1 MFSRKILGLYNIFS
15 LKWAKLM
22 IFRRNFKNE
31 ISRWV
36 GNFYNWIFPTLF
48 FRAVKT
54 IPCSL
59 SCTIKY
65 KPLFCYS
72 IWFNTG
78 ETYRFSMHKSTIVDI
93 NIFWPR
99 PHVVILDSQ
108 PLLKKSNFTAHLIK
122 IHQLFQMSWC
132 TLCNLWLYNSNHGW
146 VSSKYKPWTWFL
158 FLKSC

>member
-1 MFSRKILGLYNIFS
+1 MFSRKILELYNAYS
-15 LKWAKLM
+15 LKWAKLR

-54 IPCSL
+54 IPCSP
-59 SCTIKY
+59 SCTLKY

-99 PHVVILDSQ
+99 PYLVILDSQ
-108 PLLKKSNFTAHLIK
+108 PLKRVTSQHIWLKLTNYFRCLDVPFAICD
-122 IHQLFQMSWC
+122 C
-132 TLCNLWLYNSNHGW
+132 TTLTMAGW
-146 VSSKYKPWTWFL
+146 VPSINLELDF
-158 FLKSC
+158 FF